1 MTDIERIARE
11 ADVDLERL
19 ARYAMADTG
28 VVVCADRVWLA
39 RFAQLIAAECATI
52 AQHTVC
58 DTHLPTGVRIYGTA
72 AAKAIREK
80 FGA

>member
-1 MTDIERIARE
+1 MTLDIERIARE
-11 ADVDLERL
+11 AGFDVGSGSAGTWVAFEDYDCTDEVK
-19 ARYAMADTG
+19 A
-28 VVVCADRVWLA
+28 
-39 RFAQLIAAECATI
+39 LIALVAAECATI

-58 DTHLPTGVRIYGTA
+58 DTHLPTGVKIYGTA